1 MSNNNVKLDVKK
13 YILQIYTIYGII
25 SLENKKK
32 QQIWNNVKDLYGRI
46 IVLVK
51 SLLKNNK
58 YIINIRS
65 DVK

>member
-32 QQIWNNVKDLYGRI
+32 
-46 IVLVK
+46 
-51 SLLKNNK
+51 
-58 YIINIRS
+58 
-65 DVK
+65 